1 MTEVILYPTET
12 VYALGVNPF
21 NEFAWRQM
29 CDVKGRPDRKPCS
42 WLVKDVEAIRKFA
55 VIPDYAEEIMEKY
68 LPGPLTIIFKAKEV
82 VPVYAQAA
90 DGTVSFRV
98 SSDEVARKLVSE
110 LDYPLTCTS
119 ANLHRAET
127 LSTPEEIL
135 LQLGQESALVT
146 TVYDDGPRTGS
157 PSTVVR
163 CVGESLEILRQGAIE
178 LPS

>member
-12 VYALGVNPF
+12 VYALGANPF
-21 NEFAWRQM
+21 NEIAWRQM

-55 VIPDYAEEIMEKY
+55 IVPDYAEELMEKY
-68 LPGPLTIIFKAKEV
+68 LPGPLTIILKAKESL
-82 VPVYAQAA
+82 PAYAQAT

-98 SSDEVARKLVSE
+98 SSDEVAQKLISSV
-110 LDYPLTCTS
+110 DHPLTCTS

-127 LSTPEEIL
+127 LATPEKIL
-135 LQLGQESALVT
+135 QQLGQESALVT
-146 TVYDDGPRTGS
+146 RVYDDGSRTGL
-157 PSTVVR
+157 PSTIVR
-163 CVGESLEILRQGAIE
+163 CVGDSLEVLRQGAIK